1 MKIICAGFQKTGT
14 KSLSRALEMLGY
26 KVYDAAETYVYMR
39 QTWLDFFAGKITI
52 EHVCEEYDKAGVDVI
67 VDGPGNYFWREMAE
81 YWPKAKIILTVRD
94 NEDKWYESMLQFY
107 RGTIKWVGRLAYLGK
122 LSPYGYST
130 EVGLTIPY
138 HHLMFGNSNFHP
150 FVQDFDNINNPETY
164 KRKYREH
171 NIIVQTTAPRDRLLV
186 MNVKEGWE
194 PVCKL
199 LGQPIPNC
207 GFPFRNKGGKNGQT
221 EEFLD
226 ELMQS
231 HIRRCKIEVAS
242 AILIIFAIPVLL
254 AYLFQPN
261 IDILF
266 K

>member
-1 MKIICAGFQKTGT
+1 MT
-14 KSLSRALEMLGY
+14 SNNLLSS
-26 KVYDAAETYVYMR
+26 VYDAAETYVYMR
-39 QTWLDFFAGKITI
+39 QTWMDFFAGKITI

-94 NEDKWYESMLQFY
+94 NEDKVSFKRSLTMCFVCYCVSLNNEFLQWYESMLQFY

-164 KRKYREH
+164 K
-171 NIIVQTTAPRDRLLV
+171 
-186 MNVKEGWE
+186 
-194 PVCKL
+194 
-199 LGQPIPNC
+199 
-207 GFPFRNKGGKNGQT
+207 
-221 EEFLD
+221 
-226 ELMQS
+226 
-231 HIRRCKIEVAS
+231 
-242 AILIIFAIPVLL
+242 
-254 AYLFQPN
+254 
-261 IDILF
+261 
-266 K
+266 